1 MRLFAR
7 RVEHPLDVTVQR
19 SDDADA
25 REHRWAV
32 MFCNQQKR
40 PHRGLPFGTMFCLGP
55 ITSAV
60 VQVFGRRDDGLT
72 TDCGGRRPKSA
83 KARSRGK
90 LGTGGATGAMG
101 I

>member
-1 MRLFAR
+1 MRIPELGI
-7 RVEHPLDVTVQR
+7 H
-19 SDDADA
+19 S
-25 REHRWAV
+25 
-32 MFCNQQKR
+32 
-40 PHRGLPFGTMFCLGP
+40 GLM
-55 ITSAV
+55 SRV

-72 TDCGGRRPKSA
+72 TRSGGRRPKSA

>member
-1 MRLFAR
+1 MWC
-7 RVEHPLDVTVQR
+7 R
-19 SDDADA
+19 SSLSGRADA
-25 REHRWAV
+25 LYVVNDA
-32 MFCNQQKR
+32 
-40 PHRGLPFGTMFCLGP
+40 LGSFLLRASEVIDQVP
-55 ITSAV
+55 MSAC